1 MVKIKESYTCA
12 LELAM
17 ALAGGK
23 WKMVILWHL
32 REGTV
37 LRFTELKRLIPGITQ
52 KMLTQQL
59 RELEEARLLSRT
71 VYAVVPPRVE
81 YAQTEQG
88 TKLSPI
94 LNDLCLWSHDYA
106 QEFGLLTEKKPCPLG
121 GQSVSSTIEQSVEGE

>member
-17 ALAGGK
+17 AVAGGK
-23 WKMVILWHL
+23 WKMIILWHL

-37 LRFTELKRLIPGITQ
+37 LRFTELKRLVPGITQ

-59 RELEEARLLSRT
+59 RELEEAHLLSRT

-81 YAQTEQG
+81 YTLTEQG

-94 LNDLCLWSHDYA
+94 LNDLCQWSHEYA
-106 QEFGLLTEKKPCPLG
+106 QEFGLLAEQKPCPLAA
-121 GQSVSSTIEQSVEGE
+121 QAVIPTVK